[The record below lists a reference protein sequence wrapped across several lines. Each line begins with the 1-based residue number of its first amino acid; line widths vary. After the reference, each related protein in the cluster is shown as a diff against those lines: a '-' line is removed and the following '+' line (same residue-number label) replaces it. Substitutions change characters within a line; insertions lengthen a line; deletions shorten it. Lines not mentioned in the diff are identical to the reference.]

1 MNSKHL
7 KIPNLKNEKDLFLS
21 INQQPFT
28 ELLTFIDFVDNKL
41 NIGLVEIKFSQ
52 DRDILINALIEH
64 PECNNIQFE
73 ILDFSSPNLRF
84 LRDELV
90 TALQQIQIEPNKKLI
105 LLITGLEKSIGI
117 VEEHPAVLTNLNFV
131 RDDLRTSI
139 PHPILLFLPDYALTR
154 LAKYAPDFWAWN
166 RKVFSF
172 KTNRANLIANSNSLV
187 YVDDFVENLEL
198 PAKRSRIELLLHLLD
213 EYNSSSEEEKKNN
226 LSTISDIYNELG
238 RAYYSLGGYDK
249 AINYYQQSLAISQE
263 IGDRNGEGK
272 SLNNLGNAY
281 HSLREYQRAID
292 YHQQSL
298 AIAQPIG
305 DRHGEGSS
313 LGNLGVAYYSLGEY
327 QRAIDYHQQSLE
339 IATEIGDRYGEA
351 ASLNNLGN
359 AYHSL
364 GEYRRAIDFYQQSLV
379 IKQQI
384 GDRNGEGNSLI
395 GLGNAYHSLGEY
407 QRAIEFYQQSLAI
420 TRQIGDRNGEANS
433 LNNLGIIYRYLGE
446 YQTAINYLQK
456 SLEIFREIG
465 DRNGEANSLS
475 SLGIIYRYLGEYQ
488 RAIEFYQQSLKIFR
502 EIGDRHGE
510 ANAWFNL
517 AETRQNLQQKLKAKT
532 AYENARN
539 LYQAMELDKKV
550 EDCNEAIQSLEE

>member
-1 MNSKHL
+1 MNSNPL
-7 KIPNLKNEKDLFLS
+7 EIPNSKNEKDLFLS

-172 KTNRANLIANSNSLV
+172 KTNRANLIANSNSIV
-187 YVDDFVENLEL
+187 YLDDFVENLEL

-226 LSTISDIYNELG
+226 SSTISNIYNELG
-238 RAYYSLGGYDK
+238 EAYYSLGGYDK
-249 AINYYQQSLAISQE
+249 AINYLQQSLEISRELGDRHGEGKSLNSLGNAYHSLGEYQRAIDYYQQSLAISRELGDRNGEAKSLNNLGSAYRYLGEYQRAIEYYQQSLAISQE
-263 IGDRNGEGK
+263 IGDRHGEGA
-272 SLNNLGNAY
+272 SLNNLGSAY
-281 HSLREYQRAID
+281 L
-292 YHQQSL
+292 
-298 AIAQPIG
+298 
-305 DRHGEGSS
+305 
-313 LGNLGVAYYSLGEY
+313 SLGEY
-327 QRAIDYHQQSLE
+327 QRAIDFHQQTLA
-339 IATEIGDRYGEA
+339 IQRQIGDRYGEGL
-351 ASLNNLGN
+351 SLNNLGN

-364 GEYRRAIDFYQQSLV
+364 GEYQRAIDYYQQSLEISRELGDRYGEAASLNNLGSAYYCLREYQRAIDFYQQSL
-379 IKQQI
+379 
-384 GDRNGEGNSLI
+384 
-395 GLGNAYHSLGEY
+395 
-407 QRAIEFYQQSLAI
+407 
-420 TRQIGDRNGEANS
+420 
-433 LNNLGIIYRYLGE
+433 
-446 YQTAINYLQK
+446 
-456 SLEIFREIG
+456 EI
-465 DRNGEANSLS
+465 A
-475 SLGIIYRYLGEYQ
+475 
-488 RAIEFYQQSLKIFR
+488 R

-510 ANAWFNL
+510 ANTWFNL
-517 AETRQNLQQKLKAKT
+517 GNTYKNLQQKLEAIT

-539 LYQAMELDKKV
+539 LYQAMGLDKKV
-550 EDCNEAIQSLEE
+550 ENCIEEIQSLEE